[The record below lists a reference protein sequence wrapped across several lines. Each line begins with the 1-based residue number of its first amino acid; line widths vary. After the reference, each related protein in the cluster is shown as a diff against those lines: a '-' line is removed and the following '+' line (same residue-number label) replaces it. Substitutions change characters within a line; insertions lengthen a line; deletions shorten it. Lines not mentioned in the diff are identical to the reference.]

1 MTLKELAQE
10 ALYIQDACNLCGL
23 AQRFAEVMIEL
34 NRHPDSTGTD
44 WVNQH
49 CITRLW
55 IDKFVSLSRLGT
67 MNYVDNSFDCWRKV
81 SDLAK
86 GIVNEH
92 NS

>member
-10 ALYIQDACNLCGL
+10 ALDIQDACNLCGL

-67 MNYVDNSFDCWRKV
+67 VDYFDSSADCWARV
-81 SDLAK
+81 TRLA
-86 GIVNEH
+86 E
-92 NS
+92 